1 MNVLLVDDQRAI
13 VESIKKGIGWEK
25 LGIEEVYTACSA
37 AKAKLF
43 LVNASIDIMLLDIEM
58 PGEDGLSL
66 FQWVKEKG
74 MNVCCIFLTSH
85 ADFEYARRAIGL
97 GGFDYILQPARYQ
110 DVEKVLERACRSVS
124 ENRRIEQMYKTQ
136 KELVQ
141 QRDIW
146 LAAIIGQ
153 VNQRDFQEAER
164 TLDKLTELL
173 RMEREKT
180 WLYSAQFVPGT
191 CGGYE
196 SWTNE
201 LRSFF
206 HHNLLEEIYAEATV
220 CVAPGNGL
228 TQNLLLL
235 ACKDGMDDKKWEE
248 GLKIY
253 CRFIDGFL
261 KTDCHVYAAKGMALN
276 GLAGRPDI
284 FAPYLQPEKA
294 GESCLSGIIWEEEE
308 QESAEDENDRRMEMV
323 IDYIRTHLYKNISRS
338 EAAQM
343 ACLSEEYFS
352 RVFKSYTGWTFKDFV
367 LKEKMKLAG
376 QLLSNS
382 VLPVGVIASKLGFDN
397 FSHFSQVFKKIS
409 GCTPQEYRKRH
420 KDE

>member
-1 MNVLLVDDQRAI
+1 MGFHDWPGINISVCQPVFCSVPDRTVLEL
-13 VESIKKGIGWEK
+13 ELETGGIGF
-25 LGIEEVYTACSA
+25 GQ
-37 AKAKLF
+37 
-43 LVNASIDIMLLDIEM
+43 LV
-58 PGEDGLSL
+58 G
-66 FQWVKEKG
+66 
-74 MNVCCIFLTSH
+74 
-85 ADFEYARRAIGL
+85 
-97 GGFDYILQPARYQ
+97 
-110 DVEKVLERACRSVS
+110 LERPNHIEHAAERGEVDVIDFSTDTIPLDNLPCRILDSCV
-124 ENRRIEQMYKTQ
+124 
-136 KELVQ
+136 L
-141 QRDIW
+141 
-146 LAAIIGQ
+146 